1 MKAVIQVSD
10 PTKFLADIETPEQQC
25 AELAARYAVSKESLV
40 AFRTYLLP
48 SRGDVAPMP
57 AHHRWSDIILHGTR
71 NYAIQ
76 AFRESA
82 KSQIALRANLL
93 HALTFPQENR
103 SFLVI
108 IRSTTEL
115 ASSLLKETSREWQSR
130 PDLMAQADGMPDI
143 IEDSGRTLQVRY
155 PNGQQVRIMA
165 FGKGGAI
172 RGLSWGAKR
181 PDLIVCDDV
190 QDIEDVASES
200 VCKSDWAW
208 FMSDIYFLGHESRI
222 FLIGNNLGE
231 RSIIERLINEKDA
244 WGFDVERLPKI
255 DKEFKKSA
263 WPARYSVESILKQKE
278 AFAQKGMADIW
289 YREMLCECRSPEQ
302 QRFKRSMF
310 RYYDPRTLRAE
321 DLSVYMTIDLATS
334 KADSADYSVCCVMGV
349 NKEGQWFI
357 LDVWYG
363 RVTPD
368 EHMDEIFNMVSKWNP
383 LKVGIEKVAY
393 QDAMR
398 IFLEKEMPRRNIF
411 FSMVPL
417 TARERKETRIDVL
430 QPRFAVGSVWFPV
443 GAGFLQELEGELLA
457 FPSGAH
463 DDLIDA
469 LAYMEQIASAP
480 TKVSFGDIEMPDWGT
495 M

>member
-1 MKAVIQVSD
+1 MNKFSSITD
-10 PTKFLADIETPEQQC
+10 PQKQC
-25 AELAARYAVSKESLV
+25 EELAARYLAARDSLV
-40 AFRTYLLP
+40 AFRAYLLP
-48 SRGDVAPMP
+48 SKGDVAPMK
-57 AHHRWSDIILHGTR
+57 AHFRWSDIILNGKR

-93 HALTFPQENR
+93 HALTFPREDR

-108 IRSTTEL
+108 IRATTEL
-115 ASSLLKETSREWQSR
+115 ASSFLKETSREWQSR
-130 PDLMAQADGMPDI
+130 PDLMEQADGTPEI
-143 IEDSGRTLQVRY
+143 VEDSGRTLQVKY

-190 QDIEDVASES
+190 QDIEDVASET
-200 VCKSDWAW
+200 VCKSDWSW

-222 FLIGNNLGE
+222 FMIGNNLGE
-231 RSIIERLINEKDA
+231 RSIIERLINESDA
-244 WGFDVERLPKI
+244 WGFDVERIPKI
-255 DKEFKKSA
+255 DKDFKQSA
-263 WPARYSVESILKQKE
+263 WPARYSVESIMKQKE
-278 AFAQKGMADIW
+278 TFAQKGMADVW
-289 YREMLCECRSPEQ
+289 YREMLCECRSPDQ
-302 QRFKRSMF
+302 QRFRRDMF
-310 RYYDPRTLRAE
+310 KYYDPRLLRME
-321 DLSVYMTIDLATS
+321 ELSVYMTIDLASS
-334 KADSADYSVCCVMGV
+334 KADSADYSVCCVVGV
-349 NKEGQWFI
+349 NSDGNWFV
-357 LDVWYG
+357 LDMWYG

-368 EHMDEIFNMVSKWNP
+368 EHMDAIFSMVDKWRP
-383 LKVGIEKVAY
+383 IKVGIEKVAY

-430 QPRFAVGSVWFPV
+430 QPRFAVGSVWFPSQ
-443 GAGFLQELEGELLA
+443 AGFLQELEGELLA
-457 FPSGAH
+457 FPAGAH

-480 TKVSFGDIEMPDWGT
+480 VKVSMGGDFEMPDWGSL
-495 M
+495 